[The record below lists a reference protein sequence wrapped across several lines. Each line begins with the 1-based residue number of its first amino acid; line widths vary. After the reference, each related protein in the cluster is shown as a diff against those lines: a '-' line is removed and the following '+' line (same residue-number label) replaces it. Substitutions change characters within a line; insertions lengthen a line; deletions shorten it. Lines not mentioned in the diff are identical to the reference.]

1 MSKRLEET
9 SEYNQFDMD
18 HDGIVTDAEIE
29 RSDKILQIENMD
41 KLADQQRIMA
51 WAALFL
57 PFMLI
62 VLLASGIVEANKIPL
77 IVGLATTFCASM
89 GTVVV
94 AFMAA
99 TAYVRGKMSDMP
111 RPPMNMP
118 PHSMHMPPP
127 PMPRPP
133 MPSPYRQDYT
143 P

>member
-1 MSKRLEET
+1 MSKRLEEA
-9 SEYNQFDMD
+9 SLYNQFDMD

-29 RSDKILQIENMD
+29 RSEKILQIENMD

-57 PFMLI
+57 PFTLI
-62 VLLASGIVEANKIPL
+62 VLLSSGIVEAAKIPL

-99 TAYVRGKMSDMP
+99 TAYVRGKMSDVP
-111 RPPMNMP
+111 KPPMT
-118 PHSMHMPPP
+118 MPPP

-133 MPSPYRQDYT
+133 MPSPYRQEM

>member
-1 MSKRLEET
+1 MSKRLEEA
-9 SEYNQFDMD
+9 SAYNQFDMD
-18 HDGIVTDAEIE
+18 HDGIVTDVEIE
-29 RSDKILQIENMD
+29 RSEKILQIENMD

-62 VLLASGIVEANKIPL
+62 VLLSSGFVEASKIPL
-77 IVGLATTFCASM
+77 IVGLATTFSASM

-111 RPPMNMP
+111 RPPTQ
-118 PHSMHMPPP
+118 MPPP

-133 MPSPYRQDYT
+133 MPSPYRQDNT
-143 P
+143 L

>member
-1 MSKRLEET
+1 MSKRLQEE
-9 SEYNQFDMD
+9 SAYNEFDMD

-111 RPPMNMP
+111 RLSNQMMPPPMGRP
-118 PHSMHMPPP
+118 LPPP
-127 PMPRPP
+127 PMPRQ
-133 MPSPYRQDYT
+133 QDYT

>member
-1 MSKRLEET
+1 MSKRLQEE
-9 SEYNQFDMD
+9 SAYNEFDMD

-29 RSDKILQIENMD
+29 RSEKILQIENMD

-111 RPPMNMP
+111 RLSNQMMPPPMGRP
-118 PHSMHMPPP
+118 LPPP
-127 PMPRPP
+127 PMPRQ
-133 MPSPYRQDYT
+133 QDYT

>member
-1 MSKRLEET
+1 MSKRLEEA
-9 SEYNQFDMD
+9 SAYNQFDMD
-18 HDGIVTDAEIE
+18 HDGVVTDVEIE
-29 RSDKILQIENMD
+29 RSEKILQIENMD

-62 VLLASGIVEANKIPL
+62 VLMASGLVEASKIPL

-99 TAYVRGKMSDMP
+99 TAYVRGKLSDVPPSMS
-111 RPPMNMP
+111 RPL
-118 PHSMHMPPP
+118 PPP
-127 PMPRPP
+127 PMPRQQGP
-133 MPSPYRQDYT
+133 ML
-143 P
+143 

>member
-1 MSKRLEET
+1 MSKRLEEA
-9 SEYNQFDMD
+9 SAYNQFDMD
-18 HDGIVTDAEIE
+18 HDGIVTDVEIE
-29 RSDKILQIENMD
+29 RSEKILQIENMD

-62 VLLASGIVEANKIPL
+62 VLLSSGLVESSKIPL
-77 IVGLATTFCASM
+77 IVGLATTFSASM

-111 RPPMNMP
+111 RPPVQ
-118 PHSMHMPPP
+118 MPPP

-133 MPSPYRQDYT
+133 MPSPYRQDHT
-143 P
+143 L

>member
-1 MSKRLEET
+1 MSKRLEEA
-9 SEYNQFDMD
+9 SLYNQFDMD

-29 RSDKILQIENMD
+29 RSEKILQIENMD

-57 PFMLI
+57 PFTLI
-62 VLLASGIVEANKIPL
+62 VLLSSGLVEAAKIPL

-99 TAYVRGKMSDMP
+99 TAYVRGKMSDVP
-111 RPPMNMP
+111 KPPMT
-118 PHSMHMPPP
+118 MPPP

-133 MPSPYRQDYT
+133 MPSPYRQEM

>member
-1 MSKRLEET
+1 MSKRLEEA
-9 SEYNQFDMD
+9 SAYNQFDMD
-18 HDGIVTDAEIE
+18 HDGIVTDVEIE
-29 RSDKILQIENMD
+29 RSEKILQIENMD

-62 VLLASGIVEANKIPL
+62 VLLSSGIVEASKIPL
-77 IVGLATTFCASM
+77 IVGLATTFSASM

-111 RPPMNMP
+111 RPPTQ
-118 PHSMHMPPP
+118 MPPP

-133 MPSPYRQDYT
+133 MPSPYRQDNT
-143 P
+143 L